1 MGEGAK
7 NREYEGSLS
16 GFTASIRTACL
27 RTVYSRF
34 LASSILTVFDACL
47 QAVLLRRCEIEDLE
61 EKEEC

>member
-16 GFTASIRTACL
+16 GFTASIRHS
-27 RTVYSRF
+27 VSSHHYSRF

-47 QAVLLRRCEIEDLE
+47 QAILLRRCEIGDLE
-61 EKEEC
+61 EK